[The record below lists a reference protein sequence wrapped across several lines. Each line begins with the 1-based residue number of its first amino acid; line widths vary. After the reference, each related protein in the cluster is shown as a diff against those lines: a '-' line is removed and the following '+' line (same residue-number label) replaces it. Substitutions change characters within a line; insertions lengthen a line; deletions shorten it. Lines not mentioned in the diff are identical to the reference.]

1 MGKQDHLNM
10 IRSEFD
16 PMLAAIRTACPR
28 GTEHSRKEIFLQKK
42 SNCCQQ
48 NCPVQAE

>member
-1 MGKQDHLNM
+1 MGKQDRRNL

-28 GTEHSRKEIFLQKK
+28 GTRRYYFQ
-42 SNCCQQ
+42 
-48 NCPVQAE
+48 